1 MYLQGSY
8 GWGVGKWKGI
18 QRKSLSER
26 FSLQGF
32 VAFHLILWKR
42 VVASRNPEREFDT
55 NPLWHTGDTP
65 KLSFRFKNLENKTK
79 TEFGPWSPEVCG
91 MREVLPLQWLDCSSE
106 WFWHIWGSM
115 TTEKVSTWCA
125 LADSAAKTG
134 EGRRTEYWLQW
145 VVKPLHAI
153 LGSCRKSWEDLGESW
168 HLAGLTVIQDM

>member
-32 VAFHLILWKR
+32 VAFHLLLWKR

-79 TEFGPWSPEVCG
+79 TEFGPWSPGVCG

-125 LADSAAKTG
+125 VADSAAKTG
-134 EGRRTEYWLQW
+134 EGRRQSTGYNGWWSPFMLSW
-145 VVKPLHAI
+145 V
-153 LGSCRKSWEDLGESW
+153 
-168 HLAGLTVIQDM
+168 LAGKAGKTWGSHGT

>member
-26 FSLQGF
+26 FSLQGS

-79 TEFGPWSPEVCG
+79 QKQNLDPGPLRYVGWGKSCLFSGLTAVQSGSGTSGAPWLQRRSAHGVPWLIQLPRLGRGGEQSTGYNGWWSPF
-91 MREVLPLQWLDCSSE
+91 MLSWVLAGKAGKT
-106 WFWHIWGSM
+106 WGSHG
-115 TTEKVSTWCA
+115 T
-125 LADSAAKTG
+125 
-134 EGRRTEYWLQW
+134 
-145 VVKPLHAI
+145 
-153 LGSCRKSWEDLGESW
+153 
-168 HLAGLTVIQDM
+168 